1 MNSQKPHI
9 LALTEDVATM
19 FIHGGVLT
27 RNEAVDFLDNTAN
40 VASSISRRH
49 WNEYVRTTMIN
60 ASKLIVNLTQNS
72 RSSNSHGRGHGH
84 GHRHGSGHGQGR
96 STSHGHSSSH
106 SSSHS
111 SNHSSRRGTSHGSG
125 HGHRSSSHS
134 SQIPSLK
141 LTSPS
146 SLQVR
151 AVVSGA
157 GVLGVPGVPG
167 VAIAGGY
174 PSALPA
180 RAVVSGVSGV
190 PGVALVGGNSFLQ
203 RW

>member
-1 MNSQKPHI
+1 MS
-9 LALTEDVATM
+9 M
-19 FIHGGVLT
+19 FVHNGVST
-27 RNEAVDFLDNTAN
+27 KKEAKDFLDTING
-40 VASSISRRH
+40 VAS
-49 WNEYVRTTMIN
+49 YVASPDWDQFETTTLN
-60 ASKLIVNLTQNS
+60 DASKLIVKLTQNS

-84 GHRHGSGHGQGR
+84 GRGS
-96 STSHGHSSSH
+96 SHGHSSSQG
-106 SSSHS
+106 SSHS
-111 SNHSSRRGTSHGSG
+111 SNHSSSRGTSHGSG
-125 HGHRSSSHS
+125 HRHRHRSSSHS

>member
-1 MNSQKPHI
+1 MS
-9 LALTEDVATM
+9 M
-19 FIHGGVLT
+19 FVHNGVST
-27 RNEAVDFLDNTAN
+27 NKEAKDFLDTING
-40 VASSISRRH
+40 VAS
-49 WNEYVRTTMIN
+49 YVASPDWDQFETTTLN
-60 ASKLIVNLTQNS
+60 DASKLIVKLTQNS

-84 GHRHGSGHGQGR
+84 GHGHGSGHRR
-96 STSHGHSSSH
+96 SASHGHSSSQG
-106 SSSHS
+106 SSHS
-111 SNHSSRRGTSHGSG
+111 SNHSSSRGTSNGSG
-125 HGHRSSSHS
+125 HHHRHRSSSNS

-190 PGVALVGGNSFLQ
+190 PGVALVGGNPFLQ
-203 RW
+203 RR